1 MMDMVE
7 VGVQKERTLDEIFKE
22 IMGDSYVL
30 ARVLSELVQEVRG
43 KDLEYIRRC
52 LPIEEGGRTVIKGN
66 PEIPA
71 KGHHV
76 TMDNFI
82 QMRIPATG
90 KVRVLL
96 NIEGQRERSPGY
108 SIIDRALY
116 YAASIIH
123 EQKGTYFDHDN
134 YSDIVK
140 TYSIWI
146 MMDPR
151 KDMKNTISRYYVQGE
166 YDSRYSSDRPLVRS
180 DKMEIVIVNIGN
192 KDDCPE
198 TTMGMLNSLFSSDIT
213 DHEKAER
220 LSEVYNIPDTEYIFD
235 RLRGLNMTIDE
246 EMHRG
251 WKREGV
257 QEAIDSREVVPA
269 DVIVNHSLNSVSILV
284 SGGMDLQK
292 ALDLCAPKEIRD
304 EVQKRIKERGI
315 NSFE

>member
-1 MMDMVE
+1 
-7 VGVQKERTLDEIFKE
+7 LDEIFKE

-30 ARVLSELVQEVRG
+30 ARILSELVQEVKG
-43 KDLEYIRRC
+43 KDPEYIRRC
-52 LPIEEGGRTVIKGN
+52 LPVEEGGRSVIKGN
-66 PEIPA
+66 PELPSQ
-71 KGHHV
+71 GHHV

-82 QMRIPATG
+82 QMRIPSKG

-108 SIIDRALY
+108 SILDRALY
-116 YAASIIH
+116 YVASIIH
-123 EQKGTYFDHDN
+123 EQKGAYFDHDN

-151 KDMKNTISRYYVQGE
+151 KDMRNTVSRYHVQGE
-166 YDSRYSSDRPLVRS
+166 YDDRYASDRPLAIS

-192 KDDCPE
+192 RDDCPD
-198 TTMGMLNSLFSSDIT
+198 TVMGLLNSLFSSDIT
-213 DHEKAER
+213 DHERAER

-257 QEAIDSREVVPA
+257 QEAIDSGELVTVEIAKEQAINNYLKTVSFMIDEGIDIQRALEAIPEDIREEV
-269 DVIVNHSLNSVSILV
+269 
-284 SGGMDLQK
+284 
-292 ALDLCAPKEIRD
+292 ERRFRD
-304 EVQKRIKERGI
+304 NGI
-315 NSFE
+315 NSL